1 MPDPQEQ
8 TATRSGSDHR
18 NAGRARQEA
27 LDRKILPLAS
37 VKKDWMRVLLQAKQ
51 KKVMQSIVAV
61 MGDSSTNLRCKE
73 NAGWILHRM
82 TELSD
87 ASKTLFAG

>member
-1 MPDPQEQ
+1 
-8 TATRSGSDHR
+8 
-18 NAGRARQEA
+18 
-27 LDRKILPLAS
+27 
-37 VKKDWMRVLLQAKQ
+37 MRVLLQAKQ